1 MQATSALIW
10 SNETKTRFAALVC
23 EVLKRER
30 ISQET
35 LAKQIGVTQG
45 TISLWTKGAIKT
57 TPSQK
62 IALPFG
68 AYEIITQTVESFW
81 LKVGDRVA
89 MRDLTGVVKYIDFHK
104 PSNGAIKKMLR
115 TSVLQP
121 GDES

>member
-10 SNETKTRFAALVC
+10 SDETKTRFAALVC

-57 TPSQK
+57 TPSQV
-62 IALPFG
+62 AL
-68 AYEIITQTVESFW
+68 ASFANFCEMT
-81 LKVGDRVA
+81 LDEVAIHLGLADRKKFNMNAEV
-89 MRDLTGVVKYIDFHK
+89 LTFLQGEDGQR
-104 PSNGAIKKMLR
+104 SKKRVRRPLF
-115 TSVLQP
+115 
-121 GDES
+121 